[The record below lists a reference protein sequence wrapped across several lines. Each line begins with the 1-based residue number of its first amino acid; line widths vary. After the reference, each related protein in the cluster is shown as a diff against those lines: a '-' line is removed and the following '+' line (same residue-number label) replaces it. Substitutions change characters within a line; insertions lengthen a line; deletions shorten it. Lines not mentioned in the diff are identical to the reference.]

1 MSTTAGGAGRERGY
15 TIVIVFLLLAIGL
28 ASVDFWWLNNKNG
41 EDREAIALTT
51 QVQVLSQ
58 QTAKYALEASD
69 GNRDSFRELSAT
81 RNTIDSAVQRLVK
94 GDDKTGMPAYAD
106 ASANAAPAGRAIG
119 ALANAWHQLDADI
132 GKILSNK
139 DLVLSSGERADLFS
153 KQMPLLNA
161 RTDEVLNIVQQKNAS
176 VEQTFTIARWMLMA
190 DRMIRR
196 VQEILQGGDGGA
208 IRRRRP
214 VPRRPVVW
222 RRAEGSGRR

>member
-1 MSTTAGGAGRERGY
+1 MSTTASGAGRERGY

-69 GNRDSFRELSAT
+69 GNRDSFRELAAT

-94 GDDKTGMPAYAD
+94 GDAKTGMPAYAD
-106 ASANAAPAGRAIG
+106 DNATQSGRTIAN
-119 ALANAWHQLDADI
+119 LANAWHQLDADI
-132 GKILSNK
+132 GKILNNK
-139 DLVLSSGERADLFS
+139 DLVLSSGERADLFA

-161 RTDEVLNIVQQKNAS
+161 RADEVVDLVQ
-176 VEQTFTIARWMLMA
+176 
-190 DRMIRR
+190 
-196 VQEILQGGDGGA
+196 
-208 IRRRRP
+208 
-214 VPRRPVVW
+214 
-222 RRAEGSGRR
+222 